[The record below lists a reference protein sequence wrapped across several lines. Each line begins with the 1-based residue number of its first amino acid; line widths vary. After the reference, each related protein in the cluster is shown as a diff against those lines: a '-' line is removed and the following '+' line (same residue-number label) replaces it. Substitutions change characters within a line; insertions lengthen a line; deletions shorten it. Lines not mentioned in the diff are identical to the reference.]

1 MALGKPSMAWGSPA
15 LGIPSSIDGAQ
26 GSIDGAQCESGGAWH
41 AISCVGWALAHRLD
55 RMATDGKVG

>member
-1 MALGKPSMAWGSPA
+1 MAFGKPSMAWGSPA
-15 LGIPSSIDGAQ
+15 RGIPSSIDGAQ
-26 GSIDGAQCESGGAWH
+26 GSIDGAQCESDGAWN